1 MKKWILYIRSGTIR
15 TGGNG
20 KKGKKMRDLAE
31 LRLEIDKIDRQMVE
45 LFEQRMGIS
54 REVAE
59 YKVAVGKRI
68 LDKERENQKIE
79 AVNALTHNE
88 FNRHGVEELYKQL
101 MAMSRKLQ
109 YQLMEE
115 QALGRLPFVMVDKL
129 EKENVRVV
137 YQGVDGAYAQQAM
150 FAFFGEN
157 VNHFHVERWRDAM
170 DAIAEGMADYAV
182 LPIENST
189 AGIVND
195 NYDLLEEY
203 DNYIVGE
210 QILSIQHALLGTP
223 DAELS
228 DIRTVYSHP
237 QGLMQ
242 CARYLDEHRDWK
254 QISLLNTAMAA
265 QKVAEE
271 HDKSQAAIASTL
283 AAKQHGLK
291 VLEEGI
297 NRSGGNS
304 TRFLIVTNQPI
315 FCRDAEKVSICFEV
329 THESGCLYNVLSH
342 FIYNNLNM
350 CRIES
355 RPIADRNWEYH
366 FFVDFEGNLNDSAV
380 KNALR
385 GIREEALNLKILGN
399 Y

>member
-1 MKKWILYIRSGTIR
+1 
-15 TGGNG
+15 
-20 KKGKKMRDLAE
+20 MRDLAE

-45 LFEQRMGIS
+45 LFEQRMDVS
-54 REVAE
+54 KEVAE
-59 YKVAVGKRI
+59 YKVAAGKKI
-68 LDKERENQKIE
+68 LDKERENQKLE
-79 AVNALTHNE
+79 AVKAMTHTD

-109 YQLMEE
+109 YQMMEE
-115 QALGRLPFVMVDKL
+115 HALGRLPFVMVDKI

-137 YQGVDGAYAQQAM
+137 YQGVEGAYAQQAM
-150 FAFFGEN
+150 FAFFGEE
-157 VNHFHVERWRDAM
+157 VSHFHVERWRDAM

-210 QILSIQHALLGTP
+210 QILSIQHALLGTQ

-242 CARYLDEHRDWK
+242 CAKYLDAHRDWR
-254 QISLLNTAMAA
+254 QVSLLNTAVAA
-265 QKVAEE
+265 RKVAEDG
-271 HDKSQAAIASTL
+271 DKSQAAIASVL
-283 AAKQHGLK
+283 AGKQNGLK
-291 VLEEGI
+291 VLAEGI
-297 NRSGGNS
+297 NQSGLNS
-304 TRFLIVTNQPI
+304 TRFLIVTNQPV
-315 FCRDAEKVSICFEV
+315 FCKDAKKVSICFEV
-329 THESGCLYNVLSH
+329 PHESGSLYNVLSH

-350 CRIES
+350 SRIES

>member
-1 MKKWILYIRSGTIR
+1 
-15 TGGNG
+15 
-20 KKGKKMRDLAE
+20 MRDLAE
-31 LRLEIDKIDRQMVE
+31 LRIEIDEIDKQMVE
-45 LFEQRMGIS
+45 LFERRMDVS

-59 YKVAVGKRI
+59 YKVATGKRI
-68 LDKERENQKIE
+68 LDKERENQKLE
-79 AVNALTHNE
+79 AVKKMTHNA
-88 FNRHGVEELYKQL
+88 FNSHGVEELFKQL

-109 YQLMEE
+109 YQQMEE

-129 EKENVRVV
+129 EKESVRVV

-150 FAFFGEN
+150 FAFFGDQ

-195 NYDLLEEY
+195 NYDLLGEY

-223 DAELS
+223 DATLS

-242 CARYLDEHRDWK
+242 CAKYLDEHREWQ

-265 QKVAEE
+265 QKVAE
-271 HDKSQAAIASTL
+271 DQDNSQAAIASTL
-283 AAKQHGLK
+283 AARQHGLK

-297 NRSGGNS
+297 NRSGQNS

-315 FCRDAEKVSICFEV
+315 FCRDAKKVSICFEV

-350 CRIES
+350 SRIES
-355 RPIADRNWEYH
+355 RPIPDRNWEYH

>member
-1 MKKWILYIRSGTIR
+1 
-15 TGGNG
+15 
-20 KKGKKMRDLAE
+20 MRDLAE

-79 AVNALTHNE
+79 AVKALTHNE

-380 KNALR
+380 TNTLR

>member
-1 MKKWILYIRSGTIR
+1 
-15 TGGNG
+15 
-20 KKGKKMRDLAE
+20 MRDLAE

-79 AVNALTHNE
+79 AVKALTHNE

-366 FFVDFEGNLNDSAV
+366 FFVDFEGNLADGGVKSAI
-380 KNALR
+380 R
-385 GIREEALNLKILGN
+385 GLREETTSMKILGN

>member
-1 MKKWILYIRSGTIR
+1 
-15 TGGNG
+15 
-20 KKGKKMRDLAE
+20 MRDLKE
-31 LRLEIDKIDRQMVE
+31 LRVDIDRIDREMVA
-45 LFEQRMGIS
+45 LFEERMGIAK
-54 REVAE
+54 EVAE
-59 YKVAVGKRI
+59 YKIATGKKI
-68 LDKERENQKIE
+68 LDKDRENQKLE
-79 AVNALTHNE
+79 AVKALTHND
-88 FNRHGVEELYKQL
+88 FNSHGVEELYKQI
-101 MAMSRKLQ
+101 MGISRKLQ

-115 QALGRLPFVMVDKL
+115 KALGRLPFIMVNEL
-129 EKENVRVV
+129 EKKQVRVV
-137 YQGVDGAYAQQAM
+137 YQGVEGAYAQQAM

-195 NYDLLEEY
+195 NYDLLGEY

-210 QILSIQHALLGTP
+210 QIISIQHALLGTP
-223 DAELS
+223 DAEIS

-242 CARYLDEHRDWK
+242 CAKYLDEHRDWQ
-254 QISLLNTAMAA
+254 QISVLNTAVAA
-265 QKVAEE
+265 KKVAEE
-271 HDKSQAAIASTL
+271 KDKTQAAIASTL
-283 AAKQHGLK
+283 AGRQQGLK
-291 VLEEGI
+291 ILDEGI
-297 NRSGGNS
+297 NRSMNNS

-315 FCRDAEKVSICFEV
+315 FCRDAKKVSICFEV

-342 FIYNNLNM
+342 FIFNNLNM

-355 RPIADRNWEYH
+355 RPIPDRNWEYH

>member
-1 MKKWILYIRSGTIR
+1 
-15 TGGNG
+15 
-20 KKGKKMRDLAE
+20 MRDLAE

-79 AVNALTHNE
+79 AVKALTHNE

-157 VNHFHVERWRDAM
+157 VNHFHVERWRNAM

-329 THESGCLYNVLSH
+329 SHESGCLYNVLSH

>member
-1 MKKWILYIRSGTIR
+1 
-15 TGGNG
+15 
-20 KKGKKMRDLAE
+20 MRDLAE
-31 LRLEIDKIDRQMVE
+31 LRVEIDKIDRQMVKR
-45 LFEQRMGIS
+45 FEERMDIS
-54 REVAE
+54 REVAQ
-59 YKVAVGKRI
+59 YKVATGKRI
-68 LDKERENQKIE
+68 LDKERENQKLE
-79 AVNALTHNE
+79 AVKAMTHND
-88 FNRHGVEELYKQL
+88 FNSHGAEELYQQI

-115 QALGRLPFVMVDKL
+115 QALGRLPFIMVDKL

-137 YQGVDGAYAQQAM
+137 YQGVEGAYAQQAM
-150 FAFFGEN
+150 FEFFGAQ
-157 VNHFHVERWRDAM
+157 VKHFHVERWRDAM

-210 QILSIQHALLGTP
+210 QILSIQHALIGTP
-223 DAELS
+223 DGEIS
-228 DIRTVYSHP
+228 KIQTVYSHP

-242 CARYLDEHRDWK
+242 CAKYLDAHRDWR
-254 QISLLNTAMAA
+254 QVSVLNTAVAA

-271 HDKSQAAIASTL
+271 KDSSKAAIASPL
-283 AAKQHGLK
+283 AAKQRGLK
-291 VLEEGI
+291 ILDEGI
-297 NRSGGNS
+297 NRSGQNS

-315 FCRDAEKVSICFEV
+315 FCQDAKKVSICFEV

-342 FIYNNLNM
+342 FIYNNLNL

-355 RPIADRNWEYH
+355 RPIAERNWEYH

>member
-1 MKKWILYIRSGTIR
+1 
-15 TGGNG
+15 
-20 KKGKKMRDLAE
+20 MRDLTE
-31 LRLEIDKIDRQMVE
+31 LRKEIDEIDQQMVA
-45 LFEQRMGIS
+45 LFERRMGVS
-54 REVAE
+54 EEVAD
-59 YKVAVGKRI
+59 YKVVTGKRV
-68 LDKERENQKIE
+68 LDKERENVKLK
-79 AVNALTHNE
+79 AVKSMTHND
-88 FNRHGVEELYKQL
+88 FNSHGIEELYKQI

-109 YQLMEE
+109 YQKMEQ
-115 QALGRLPFVMVDKL
+115 QAIGRLPFVMVDKL
-129 EKENVRVV
+129 EMEHVRVV
-137 YQGVDGAYAQQAM
+137 YQGVEGAYSQQAM
-150 FAFFGEN
+150 FEFFGEH
-157 VNHFHVERWRDAM
+157 VNNFHVERWRDAM
-170 DAIAEGMADYAV
+170 EAIADGMADYAV

-195 NYDLLEEY
+195 NYDLLQEF

-210 QILSIQHALLGTP
+210 QVLSIQHSLLGTP

-228 DIRTVYSHP
+228 DICTVYSHP

-242 CARYLDEHRDWK
+242 CARFLDENRQWQ
-254 QISLLNTAMAA
+254 QISLQNTAMAA
-265 QKVAEE
+265 QKVAEDG
-271 HDKSQAAIASTL
+271 DKSQAAIASVL

-291 VLEEGI
+291 VLKEGV
-297 NRSGGNS
+297 NYSGQNS
-304 TRFLIVTNQPI
+304 TRFLIVTNQRI
-315 FCRDAEKVSICFEV
+315 FCKDAKKVSICFEV
-329 THESGCLYNVLSH
+329 SHESGSLYNVLSH

>member
-1 MKKWILYIRSGTIR
+1 
-15 TGGNG
+15 
-20 KKGKKMRDLAE
+20 MRDLAE

-79 AVNALTHNE
+79 AVKALTHNE

-157 VNHFHVERWRDAM
+157 VNHFHVECWRDAM

-329 THESGCLYNVLSH
+329 SHESGCLYNVLSH

>member
-1 MKKWILYIRSGTIR
+1 
-15 TGGNG
+15 
-20 KKGKKMRDLAE
+20 MRDLLE
-31 LRLEIDKIDRQMVE
+31 LRKEIDAIDSQIVD
-45 LFEQRMGIS
+45 LFEKRMELS
-54 REVAE
+54 PAAAE
-59 YKVAVGKRI
+59 YKVATGKRVV
-68 LDKERENQKIE
+68 DKKKKKKKLETIRSM
-79 AVNALTHNE
+79 THND
-88 FNRHGVEELYKQL
+88 FNSHGAEELYKQL

-115 QALGRLPFVMVDKL
+115 QALGRFPFVMIDKL

-150 FAFFGEN
+150 FAFFGKQ

-189 AGIVND
+189 AGIVSD
-195 NYDLLEEY
+195 NYDLLGEY

-210 QILSIQHALLGTP
+210 QILSIQHVLLGTL

-228 DIRTVYSHP
+228 GIQTVYSHP

-242 CARYLDEHRDWK
+242 CAKYLDNHREWR

-265 QKVAEE
+265 RKVAK
-271 HDKSQAAIASTL
+271 DKDKTQAAIASAL
-283 AAKQHGLK
+283 AGSQHGLK
-291 VLEEGI
+291 VLEERL
-297 NRSGGNS
+297 NWSDQNS
-304 TRFLIVTNQPI
+304 TRFLIVTNQPV
-315 FCRDAEKVSICFEV
+315 FCRDAKKVSICFEV

-355 RPIADRNWEYH
+355 RPIPERNWEYH

>member
-1 MKKWILYIRSGTIR
+1 
-15 TGGNG
+15 
-20 KKGKKMRDLAE
+20 MRDLQE
-31 LRLEIDKIDRQMVE
+31 LRVEIDRIDRELVS
-45 LFEQRMGIS
+45 LFEERMGIS
-54 REVAE
+54 GEVAE
-59 YKVAVGKRI
+59 YKIATGKKI
-68 LDKERENQKIE
+68 LDKERENQKID
-79 AVNALTHNE
+79 AVKALAHND
-88 FNRHGVEELYKQL
+88 FNRHGVEELYKQI
-101 MAMSRKLQ
+101 MGISRKLQ

-115 QALGRLPFVMVDKL
+115 KALGRLPFIQVDKL
-129 EKENVRVV
+129 EKEQVRVV
-137 YQGVDGAYAQQAM
+137 YQGVEGAYAQQAM
-150 FAFFGEN
+150 FAFFGEG
-157 VNHFHVERWRDAM
+157 VNHFHVETWRDAM

-195 NYDLLEEY
+195 SYDLLEEY

-210 QILSIQHALLGTP
+210 QIISVQHALLGTP
-223 DAELS
+223 DAEIS

-242 CARYLDEHRDWK
+242 CKKYLEEHRDWR
-254 QISLLNTAMAA
+254 QIGVLNTAVAA

-271 HDKSQAAIASTL
+271 KDKSQAAIASTL
-283 AAKQHGLK
+283 AAKQQGLK
-291 VLEEGI
+291 VLEQGI
-297 NRSGGNS
+297 NRSENNS

-315 FCRDAEKVSICFEV
+315 YSKDARKVSICFEV

-342 FIYNNLNM
+342 FIFNNLNM

-355 RPIADRNWEYH
+355 RPIPNRNWEYH
-366 FFVDFEGNLNDSAV
+366 FFVDFEGNLSDSAV

>member
-1 MKKWILYIRSGTIR
+1 
-15 TGGNG
+15 
-20 KKGKKMRDLAE
+20 MRDLKE
-31 LRLEIDKIDRQMVE
+31 LRVDIDRIDREMVA
-45 LFEQRMGIS
+45 LFEERMGIAKQ
-54 REVAE
+54 VAE
-59 YKVAVGKRI
+59 YKIATGKKI
-68 LDKERENQKIE
+68 LDKERENQKLK
-79 AVNALTHNE
+79 AVKALTHND
-88 FNRHGVEELYKQL
+88 FNSHGVEELYKQI
-101 MAMSRKLQ
+101 MGISRKLQ

-115 QALGRLPFVMVDKL
+115 KALGRLPFIMVDEL
-129 EKENVRVV
+129 EKKQVRVV
-137 YQGVDGAYAQQAM
+137 YQGVEGAYAQQAM
-150 FAFFGEN
+150 FAFFGED

-195 NYDLLEEY
+195 NYDLLGEY

-210 QILSIQHALLGTP
+210 QIISIQHALLGTP
-223 DAELS
+223 DAKIS

-242 CARYLDEHRDWK
+242 CAKYLDEHRDWQ
-254 QISLLNTAMAA
+254 QISVLNTAVAA
-265 QKVAEE
+265 KKVAEE
-271 HDKSQAAIASTL
+271 KDKTQAAIASTL
-283 AAKQHGLK
+283 AGRQQGLK
-291 VLEEGI
+291 ILDEGI
-297 NRSGGNS
+297 NRSMNNS

-315 FCRDAEKVSICFEV
+315 FCRDAKKVSICFEV

-342 FIYNNLNM
+342 FIFNNLNM

-355 RPIADRNWEYH
+355 RPIPDRNWEYH

>member
-1 MKKWILYIRSGTIR
+1 
-15 TGGNG
+15 
-20 KKGKKMRDLAE
+20 MRDLAE

-59 YKVAVGKRI
+59 YKVKKKKRI

-79 AVNALTHNE
+79 AVKALTHNE

-242 CARYLDEHRDWK
+242 CARYLDEHRNWK

>member
-1 MKKWILYIRSGTIR
+1 
-15 TGGNG
+15 
-20 KKGKKMRDLAE
+20 MRDLAE
-31 LRLEIDKIDRQMVE
+31 LRRDIDEIDEQMIK
-45 LFEQRMGIS
+45 LFERRMAIS
-54 REVAE
+54 EEVAE
-59 YKVAVGKRI
+59 YKVATGKRI
-68 LDKERENQKIE
+68 LDKERENVKLQ
-79 AVNALTHNE
+79 AVKSMTHSD
-88 FNRHGVEELYKQL
+88 FNSHGAEELYKQI

-109 YQLMEE
+109 YQMMEK
-115 QALGRLPFVMVDKL
+115 QAIGRLPFVMVDRL
-129 EKENVRVV
+129 ETDHVRVV
-137 YQGVDGAYAQQAM
+137 YQGVEGAYSQQAM
-150 FAFFGEN
+150 FEYFGEN

-170 DAIAEGMADYAV
+170 EAISEGMADYAV

-195 NYDLLEEY
+195 NYDLLEEF

-210 QILSIQHALLGTP
+210 QILTIQHALLGIQ

-242 CARYLDEHRDWK
+242 CAKYLDDNRQWQ
-254 QISLLNTAMAA
+254 QISLKNTAVAA
-265 QKVAEE
+265 QKVAVDR
-271 HDKSQAAIASTL
+271 DKSQAAIASVL
-283 AAKQHGLK
+283 AGKQHGLK
-291 VLEEGI
+291 VLRECI
-297 NRSGGNS
+297 NQSDQNS
-304 TRFLIVTNQPI
+304 TRFLIVTNQRI
-315 FCRDAEKVSICFEV
+315 FCRDANKVSICFEV

-355 RPIADRNWEYH
+355 RPIVDRNWEYH

>member
-1 MKKWILYIRSGTIR
+1 
-15 TGGNG
+15 
-20 KKGKKMRDLAE
+20 MRDLAE

-79 AVNALTHNE
+79 AVKALTHNE

-137 YQGVDGAYAQQAM
+137 NQGVDGAYAQQAM

-329 THESGCLYNVLSH
+329 SHESGCLYNVLSH